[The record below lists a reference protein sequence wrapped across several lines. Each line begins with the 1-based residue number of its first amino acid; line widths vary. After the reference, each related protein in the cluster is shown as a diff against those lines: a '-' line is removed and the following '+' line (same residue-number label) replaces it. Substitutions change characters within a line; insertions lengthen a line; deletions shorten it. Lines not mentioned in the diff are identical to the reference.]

1 MKAGQPS
8 SALSPTNLAFVSD
21 DEGGLDLGQ
30 FLAAI
35 RRKAFLIVGIT
46 TVVAAL
52 AQLKVSTDKPV
63 YSSQF
68 EILTK
73 SVTAEEAVISS
84 VPQTLSNRQQ
94 ETTTPE
100 ISETTIRVLTSP
112 SLLLPIVEQLKPK
125 YPDLSFGAIAQNL
138 SITPDGDNILAISF
152 IGEDAELVQDVIEV
166 LAKEYLDYSLEE
178 RQKDV
183 RQGITF
189 VEEQLPKLEERVSN
203 QQSKLQGFRQKYNL
217 IDPQTQAESLST
229 QAATLAQKQL
239 ETQTQLDEARLL
251 YTGIQ
256 GELAGRPIEAASGS
270 ALDNSARYQKLLDQ
284 LLAVDSQLAQQSAL
298 YLDDSPEIQVLLDQR
313 RNLQPLLQQEGLR
326 VGRSMASSIQELE
339 NREQALNQAILIL
352 NQRIKQLSVITR
364 EYTDIQRELEIATD
378 NLNQFL
384 AQREGLRIDAAQRQ
398 IPWQLLTPPD
408 EPIPSVASAKRNLVL
423 GVILGGLLGVGAALV
438 LDRLSN
444 VVHTS
449 KEVKNI
455 TKLPLL
461 GIIPLNHNLDNFQ
474 AMQNAAL
481 LFKTVSPE
489 LAFAP
494 DNSNVPFT
502 TPFQEAFRSLY
513 ANLRLLS
520 PDSPVRSLVISSPT
534 PNNGK
539 TTLATHLA
547 LAAAATGQR
556 VLLVDTDLR
565 RPSLHQ
571 SLGLSN
577 NVGLTDV
584 IATDLDL
591 QSALQSVSWDANLSF
606 LSSGALPPDPT
617 RILASQAMTLFMAN
631 AAGLF
636 DLVIYDAPPILG
648 FADPYLF
655 AAQTDGILLVV
666 RLNVLKRTLLE
677 QAMNELAVASIPLLG
692 SVANASEE
700 QSFTSSHYYQHYV
713 QQPQST
719 SLFHSFAGR
728 VPHLSKHLAQLFNKL
743 RLKP

>member
-1 MKAGQPS
+1 MKAGQVSNALPS
-8 SALSPTNLAFVSD
+8 GNLSPASD

-30 FLAAI
+30 VLAAI

-46 TVVAAL
+46 TVVASL
-52 AQLKVSTDKPV
+52 AQLKASTDKPV

-73 SVTAEEAVISS
+73 SVTAEGAVISS

-94 ETTTPE
+94 ETTAPDG
-100 ISETTIRVLTSP
+100 TTIRVLTSP
-112 SLLLPIVEQLKPK
+112 SLLLPIVQQLKPK
-125 YPDLSFGAIAQNL
+125 YPDLSSGAIAANL
-138 SITPDGDNILAISF
+138 SITPNGDNILAVSF
-152 IGEDAELVQDVIEV
+152 TGEDAELVKDVVKI

-183 RQGITF
+183 RQGINF
-189 VEEQLPKLEERVSN
+189 VEEQLPKLEERVSE
-203 QQSKLQGFRQKYNL
+203 QQGKLQGFRQQYNL
-217 IDPQTQAESLST
+217 IDPQAQAQSLST
-229 QAATLAQKQL
+229 QASTLAQQQL

-256 GELAGRPIEAASGS
+256 RELTGQPIEVASGS
-270 ALDNSARYQKLLDQ
+270 ALDSSARYQKLLDQ

-298 YLDDSPEIQVLLDQR
+298 YLESSPEIQVLLDQR
-313 RNLQPLLQQEGLR
+313 RNLQPLLEQEGLR
-326 VGRSMASSIQELE
+326 VGRSVASNIQELE
-339 NREQALNQAILIL
+339 NREQALNQSILVL

-364 EYTDIQRELEIATD
+364 EYTDIQRELQIATD

-384 AQREGLRIDAAQRQ
+384 AKREGLRIDAAQRQ

-408 EPIPSVASAKRNLVL
+408 EPIPSVASAKRTLVL

-444 VVHTS
+444 VIHTS
-449 KEVKNI
+449 KEVKSI

-461 GIIPLNHNLDNFQ
+461 AIIPLNHNLDNFE
-474 AMQNAAL
+474 AMQTATLLFNAA
-481 LFKTVSPE
+481 SAE

-494 DNSNVPFT
+494 NSNVSFA

-520 PDSPVRSLVISSPT
+520 PDSPIRSLVISSPT

-539 TTLATHLA
+539 TTIATHLA

-565 RPSLHQ
+565 RPSLHR

-577 NVGLTDV
+577 DVGLTDV
-584 IATDLDL
+584 ISASLDL
-591 QSALQSVSWDANLSF
+591 QSALQSVSWETNLSF

-617 RILASQAMTLFMAN
+617 RILASQSMKLFMAQ
-631 AAGLF
+631 ATERF
-636 DLVIYDAPPILG
+636 DLVIYDTPPVLG

-666 RLNVLKRTLLE
+666 RLNLLKRTLLE
-677 QAMNELAVASIPLLG
+677 QAMSELAVASVPLLG
-692 SVANASEE
+692 AVANASEE
-700 QSFTSSHYYQHYV
+700 PSFTSSHSYQNYV
-713 QQPQST
+713 QQPQSSSPLLALT
-719 SLFHSFAGR
+719 DFST
-728 VPHLSKHLAQLFNKL
+728 HLSKHTAKLLDKL